1 MAQQAR
7 PIGMGQSEF
16 LRIQLMEASS
26 VVITTLPSTFELYE
40 TSRPWTILGN
50 LRPWRKRG
58 KSEFA
63 ENRECAVTGL
73 LAAQRRLKFA
83 MNQKGFVAVFE
94 RDLAQADIAE
104 CVVSWLKRFEKVEQ
118 VIPGM
123 EGTLEVKEAGEIMWE
138 PNLQFRVLNGDQF
151 AWVYV
156 SVDRRAMET
165 TGFQDAEISL
175 CLDVLLELPGLAEV
189 VDEKNQRRL
198 DELERA
204 GII

>member
-1 MAQQAR
+1 
-7 PIGMGQSEF
+7 
-16 LRIQLMEASS
+16 
-26 VVITTLPSTFELYE
+26 
-40 TSRPWTILGN
+40 
-50 LRPWRKRG
+50 
-58 KSEFA
+58 
-63 ENRECAVTGL
+63 
-73 LAAQRRLKFA
+73 

-94 RDLAQADIAE
+94 RDLAKANIAE
-104 CVVSWLKRFEKVEQ
+104 VVASWIERFEKVEQ
-118 VIPGM
+118 VIPNM
-123 EGTLEVKEAGEIMWE
+123 DGTLEVQEPDQIMWE

-156 SVDRRAMET
+156 SVDHRAIET

-175 CLDVLLELPGLAEV
+175 CLDVLLELPGVAEV